1 MPGRSRRGKRDG
13 NRTLAALPK
22 LRATLASHAAN
33 FCALPPPGFAGLR
46 MCGLRVPDR
55 RRRRFGIEAGL
66 RLSRRPKRRPSKM
79 KMEGRGS
86 SWSLA
91 ASPLKTQDASGSVD
105 RVVRE
110 TSSLDPH
117 TSKSD
122 CRFGKCRASVAAVL
136 PRGKSKR
143 RRNSSGAAGNAS
155 FWTMPP
161 RRFVV
166 SACAADNKKIAPHC
180 QAGALVA
187 VQSVPPARGVRHAS
201 SAALSDS
208 RPRRLIFQVLS
219 IVMPFFWAAN
229 KLF

>member
-122 CRFGKCRASVAAVL
+122 CRDLASAGRASQ
-136 PRGKSKR
+136 PCCRGAKA
-143 RRNSSGAAGNAS
+143 NGAGIR
-155 FWTMPP
+155 P
-161 RRFVV
+161 
-166 SACAADNKKIAPHC
+166 APLAMRVFGLC
-180 QAGALVA
+180 R
-187 VQSVPPARGVRHAS
+187 RGV
-201 SAALSDS
+201 L
-208 RPRRLIFQVLS
+208 LFQRA
-219 IVMPFFWAAN
+219 PQTT
-229 KLF
+229 KK